1 MDLWYLLAIWLRL
14 VTNRNLRFKGL
25 KSTASENLE
34 SFASANVRYNYYYGA
49 YDFEI
54 KVEQANTEIL
64 RNLKQNF
71 DALDSWLN
79 LNLNLRIRSVTL
91 FVDNH
96 ISRQCLQKVKVF
108 EFYFWLIFASCFSSF
123 DSLEEL
129 TV

>member
-14 VTNRNLRFKGL
+14 VFNRNLRFEGL
-25 KSTASENLE
+25 KNTVSENHL

-54 KVEQANTEIL
+54 EVEQANPEIL

-108 EFYFWLIFASCFSSF
+108 
-123 DSLEEL
+123 
-129 TV
+129 